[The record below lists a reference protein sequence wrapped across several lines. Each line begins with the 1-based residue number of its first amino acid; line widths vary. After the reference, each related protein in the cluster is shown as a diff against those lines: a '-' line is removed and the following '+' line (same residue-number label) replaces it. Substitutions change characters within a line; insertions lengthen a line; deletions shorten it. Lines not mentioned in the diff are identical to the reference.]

1 MKDKKVLA
9 AAIIAV
15 SICILGWC
23 IKAGIDNFANKDR
36 KVNVKGLAERSCTTA
51 WARSSSR
58 SRPSC

>member
-15 SICILGWC
+15 SICILGWF

-36 KVNVKGLAERSCTTA
+36 KVNVKGLAELEVEDYEVTCTIVTKE
-51 WARSSSR
+51 
-58 SRPSC
+58 